1 MYMNMC
7 AFIAKAKLKLEPF
20 WVELAS
26 TSPALFLSFKTLLC
40 NQYDSNVLC
49 IIFLL
54 SHEDLERQGKL
65 CIECIVQ

>member
-20 WVELAS
+20 WAELAS

-40 NQYDSNVLC
+40 NQYGCNVLC

-54 SHEDLERQGKL
+54 
-65 CIECIVQ
+65 